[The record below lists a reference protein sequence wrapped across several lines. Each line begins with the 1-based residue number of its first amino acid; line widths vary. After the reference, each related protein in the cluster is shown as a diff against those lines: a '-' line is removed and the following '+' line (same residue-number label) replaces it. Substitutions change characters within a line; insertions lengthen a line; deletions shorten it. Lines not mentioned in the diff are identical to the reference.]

1 MKKSIWILLILT
13 MLVTTMVACDR
24 RSVETPAPPMETGD
38 QQQGKDSAVV
48 DPAPK
53 EETKNIILYYVNKEY
68 VVTGNEA
75 LDKVVPVEKEITMGK
90 EPLESIIM
98 AELQKDPE
106 DDKLETAIGS
116 LKILSV
122 DVAEN
127 IAYVN
132 ISSEKLNGGSLQE
145 TLVLSQIVYSLT
157 ELPEVEAVQFF
168 VDGGKRETLMGHFT
182 IEEPLKRKEI

>member
-24 RSVETPAPPMETGD
+24 RSVETPAPPMATGD

>member
-24 RSVETPAPPMETGD
+24 RSVETPAPPMGTGD

>member
-24 RSVETPAPPMETGD
+24 RPVETPAPPMETGD

-53 EETKNIILYYVNKEY
+53 EESKNIILYYVNKEY